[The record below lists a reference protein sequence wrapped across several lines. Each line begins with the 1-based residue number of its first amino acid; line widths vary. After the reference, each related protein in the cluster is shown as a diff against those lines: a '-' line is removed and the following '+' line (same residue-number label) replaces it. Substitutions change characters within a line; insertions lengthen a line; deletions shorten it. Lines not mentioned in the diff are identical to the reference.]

1 MRTHL
6 PEKDRLG
13 LEGNNVLKIFF
24 YFLYIDMFD
33 TKSDHFSPKIKPYV
47 HGNKKSMQY
56 YKIVSNREL
65 THEDGS
71 I

>member
-1 MRTHL
+1 MFQ
-6 PEKDRLG
+6 K
-13 LEGNNVLKIFF
+13 
-24 YFLYIDMFD
+24 YFSISYMFD